1 MCDSL
6 LRLWRI
12 HFPVLIICKR
22 ISYLEEI
29 NMEVFREKG
38 SLSGTDWEKSTE
50 RENEGNKGNKS
61 RCSKLGIG

>member
-1 MCDSL
+1 
-6 LRLWRI
+6 
-12 HFPVLIICKR
+12 
-22 ISYLEEI
+22 
-29 NMEVFREKG
+29 MEVFREKG